1 MSTAIITR
9 VTEQGVL
16 VPKQFLEG
24 IDQVEIRKE
33 QNVILLVP
41 VSEAD
46 PILEFGK
53 HPITI
58 ELDDASINHDHYLYG

>member
-1 MSTAIITR
+1 
-9 VTEQGVL
+9 
-16 VPKQFLEG
+16 
-24 IDQVEIRKE
+24 
-33 QNVILLVP
+33 LLVP